1 MRRLHAETAPH
12 FKAVEAKRSQRSRA
26 AATIQSQQLP
36 GNKLTEMNDKKKTGM
51 RCDVYGLHSIWG
63 FYYYRLSHRELGINI
78 GDDSST

>member
-36 GNKLTEMNDKKKTGM
+36 GNKLTEMNDKKK
-51 RCDVYGLHSIWG
+51 
-63 FYYYRLSHRELGINI
+63 N
-78 GDDSST
+78 GDEM

>member
-36 GNKLTEMNDKKKTGM
+36 GNKLTEMNDKKKKAEW
-51 RCDVYGLHSIWG
+51 DVMYMDYIPYGAFIITDCPTESWV
-63 FYYYRLSHRELGINI
+63 
-78 GDDSST
+78 